1 MPCLPAGRRPRAV
14 LFDLDGTLLNCERAH
29 ARLRKTLC
37 EMMGLDAEKMRSGG
51 RVISELFREQGL
63 GEKEYRLYVRLW
75 RLGEAQVRPRL
86 FWDANLTFEMLA
98 ARGVMTAIG
107 TNRPANAYLV
117 KLLRAADLN
126 VRRLSF
132 VLAQDKRP
140 LLARFKLFMAE
151 GIMLPCPVVPSRHP
165 KPDPRFIEPVRHK
178 LERLPGYPRSVLF
191 VGDTLV
197 DLEFAK
203 KNGFAFA
210 ATLHGDLKDRAVWE
224 AHGADLILPR
234 LRDLLKHI
242 E

>member
-1 MPCLPAGRRPRAV
+1 MRPQAV

-29 ARLRKTLC
+29 AHLRKTIC
-37 EMMGLDAEKMRSGG
+37 EMMGLDAGNMRSGG
-51 RVISELFREQGL
+51 RVISELFREHGL

-75 RLGEAQVRPRL
+75 HLGEAQVRPRL
-86 FWDANLTFEMLA
+86 FWDANLALEMLA

-107 TNRPANAYLV
+107 TNRPANTYLV
-117 KLLRAADLN
+117 KLMRAADLN
-126 VRRLSF
+126 ARWLSF

-151 GIMLPCPVVPSRHP
+151 GVMLPCPVIPSRYP
-165 KPDPRFIEPVRHK
+165 KPDPRFADPVRHK
-178 LERLPGYPRSVLF
+178 LEGLPGYPRSVLF

-203 KNGFAFA
+203 ANNFTFA
-210 ATLHGDLKDRAVWE
+210 ATLHGDLKDSAIWE

-242 E
+242 D